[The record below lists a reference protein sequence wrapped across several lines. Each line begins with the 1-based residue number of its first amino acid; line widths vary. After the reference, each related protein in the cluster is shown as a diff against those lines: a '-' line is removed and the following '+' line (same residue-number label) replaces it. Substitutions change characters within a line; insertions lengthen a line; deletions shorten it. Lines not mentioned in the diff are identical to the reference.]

1 MKIRISNLVD
11 KVRNEDILK
20 ILQKYGPILEVRIIE
35 DRYTSKNLVIVLATI
50 QNKEKGLKAIKELS
64 GMIFFDEIIEVKQVI
79 NSENG

>member
-35 DRYTSKNLVIVLATI
+35 DRYTPKNLVIVLATI
-50 QNKEKGLKAIKELS
+50 QNKEKGLKAIKELN